1 MSDSTPRPSSLIHT
15 VYGEFVRRLGGWI
28 SIADLIALMAE
39 LDVDGPAVRSAMSR
53 LKKAGTLLQERR
65 AGTGYRLAPAME
77 PVFEEGDRRI
87 FHSLEPAGLADG
99 WVVAVF
105 SVPESERAHRHQLRS
120 RLSWLGFGNAAPGV
134 WLAPA
139 RLLPDARRLLERL
152 GLSAYVHLFLSA
164 EYAGFAD
171 LRTAVASWWDLP
183 AIEAQYAAFTD
194 AWRPVAEELRG
205 PSGREPGGQH
215 EPGRQGEPEQREP
228 RGQGEPEQREPR
240 GQGEPGERR
249 ASAEQRQPR
258 RVDPAEAFRAYVP
271 MLTQWRRLPYLDPGL
286 PAQLLPA
293 DWNAVPARAVFTE
306 LHELLAEPSLRYV
319 EKVTGLSHPQEP
331 S

>member
-1 MSDSTPRPSSLIHT
+1 MPQTPQSALPRPSSLIHT

-39 LDVDGPAVRSAMSR
+39 LDVDGPAVRSAISR

-65 AGTGYRLAPAME
+65 GATGYRLAPAVE

-87 FHSLEPAGLADG
+87 FHSLEPADLADG

-105 SVPESERAHRHQLRS
+105 SVPESARAHRHQLRS
-120 RLSWLGFGNAAPGV
+120 QLSRLGFGNAAPGV

-152 GLSAYVHLFLSA
+152 DLSAYVHLFLSA

-183 AIEAQYAAFTD
+183 AIDAQYAAFSD
-194 AWRPVAEELRG
+194 AWRPVAQG
-205 PSGREPGGQH
+205 PRTEG
-215 EPGRQGEPEQREP
+215 
-228 RGQGEPEQREPR
+228 
-240 GQGEPGERR
+240 
-249 ASAEQRQPR
+249 
-258 RVDPAEAFRAYVP
+258 PAEAFRSYVP
-271 MLTQWRRLPYLDPGL
+271 MLTRWRRLPYLDPGL
-286 PAQLLPA
+286 PEPLLPDTWSA
-293 DWNAVPARAVFTE
+293 GAARAVFAE
-306 LHELLAEPSLRYV
+306 LHGKLAEPSLRYV
-319 EKVTGLSHPQEP
+319 EKVTGLSHPQESP
-331 S
+331 

>member
-1 MSDSTPRPSSLIHT
+1 MSESTPRPSSLIHT

-39 LDVDGPAVRSAMSR
+39 LDVDGPAVRSATSR

-171 LRTAVASWWDLP
+171 LRTAVAGWWDLP

-194 AWRPVAEELRG
+194 AWRPVADQL
-205 PSGREPGGQH
+205 REPGEPRATD
-215 EPGRQGEPEQREP
+215 EPGEP
-228 RGQGEPEQREPR
+228 RATGERR
-240 GQGEPGERR
+240 EPGERR
-249 ASAEQRQPR
+249 PPR
-258 RVDPAEAFRAYVP
+258 PDPAEAFRAYVP

-306 LHELLAEPSLRYV
+306 LHGLLAEPSLRYV
-319 EKVTGLSHPQEP
+319 EKVTGLSRPQEHPQEP

>member
-1 MSDSTPRPSSLIHT
+1 MPQSALPRPSSLIHT

-39 LDVDGPAVRSAMSR
+39 LDVDGPAVRSAISR

-65 AGTGYRLAPAME
+65 GATGYRLAPAVE

-87 FHSLEPAGLADG
+87 FHSLEPADLADG

-105 SVPESERAHRHQLRS
+105 SVPESARAQRHQLRS

-152 GLSAYVHLFLSA
+152 DLSAYVHLFLSA

-183 AIEAQYAAFTD
+183 AIDAQYAAFCA
-194 AWRPVAEELRG
+194 AWRPAA
-205 PSGREPGGQH
+205 
-215 EPGRQGEPEQREP
+215 REP
-228 RGQGEPEQREPR
+228 RTE
-240 GQGEPGERR
+240 
-249 ASAEQRQPR
+249 
-258 RVDPAEAFRAYVP
+258 DPAEAFRTYVP
-271 MLTQWRRLPYLDPGL
+271 MLTRWRRLPYLDPGL
-286 PAQLLPA
+286 PEPLLPEGWSA
-293 DWNAVPARAVFTE
+293 GAARAVFTE
-306 LHELLAEPSLRYV
+306 LHGKLAEPSLRYV
-319 EKVTGLSHPQEP
+319 EKLTGLSHLQE
-331 S
+331 ST

>member
-1 MSDSTPRPSSLIHT
+1 MSETTPRPSSLIHT

-39 LDVDGPAVRSAMSR
+39 LDVDGPAVRSATSR
-53 LKKAGTLLQERR
+53 LKKAGTLHQERR

-87 FHSLEPAGLADG
+87 FHSLEPAELADG

-205 PSGREPGGQH
+205 PGSRPEP
-215 EPGRQGEPEQREP
+215 
-228 RGQGEPEQREPR
+228 
-240 GQGEPGERR
+240 
-249 ASAEQRQPR
+249 
-258 RVDPAEAFRAYVP
+258 EAFRAYVP

-293 DWNAVPARAVFTE
+293 DWNAVPARAVFAE
-306 LHELLAEPSLRYV
+306 LHGLLAGPSLRYV

>member
-1 MSDSTPRPSSLIHT
+1 MSENAPRPSSLINT

-28 SIADLIALMAE
+28 SIADLIALLAE
-39 LDVDGPAVRSAMSR
+39 LDVDGPAVRSATSR

-65 AGTGYRLAPAME
+65 GGTGYRLAPAVE

-87 FHSLEPAGLADG
+87 FHSLEPAALADG

-105 SVPESERAHRHQLRS
+105 SVPESARAHRHQLRS

-139 RLLPDARRLLERL
+139 RLLPDARRLLDRL

-183 AIEAQYAAFTD
+183 AIEAQYAAFAD
-194 AWRPVAEELRG
+194 AWHPIAEE
-205 PSGREPGGQH
+205 
-215 EPGRQGEPEQREP
+215 
-228 RGQGEPEQREPR
+228 
-240 GQGEPGERR
+240 RR
-249 ASAEQRQPR
+249 DRSP
-258 RVDPAEAFRAYVP
+258 VDPAEAFRAYVP

-306 LHELLAEPSLRYV
+306 LHGLLAEPSLRYV
-319 EKVTGLSHPQEP
+319 EKVTGLSRPPVRPAIQEP
-331 S
+331 Q

>member
-1 MSDSTPRPSSLIHT
+1 MPESTTRPSSLIHT

-39 LDVDGPAVRSAMSR
+39 LDVDAPAVRSAISR

-65 AGTGYRLAPAME
+65 TGTGYRLSPAMA
-77 PVFEEGDRRI
+77 PVFDEGDRRI
-87 FHSLEPAGLADG
+87 FHSLEPAELADG

-164 EYAGFAD
+164 EYAGFAE
-171 LRTAVASWWDLP
+171 LRAAVASWWDLP

-194 AWRPVAEELRG
+194 AWRPLAEELRG
-205 PSGREPGGQH
+205 RSRI
-215 EPGRQGEPEQREP
+215 
-228 RGQGEPEQREPR
+228 
-240 GQGEPGERR
+240 
-249 ASAEQRQPR
+249 
-258 RVDPAEAFRAYVP
+258 DPAEAFRDYVP

-286 PAQLLPA
+286 PEPLLPA

-306 LHELLAEPSLRYV
+306 VHGLLAEPSLRYV
-319 EKVTGLSHPQEP
+319 EKVTGLSPLQELP
-331 S
+331 

>member
-1 MSDSTPRPSSLIHT
+1 MPQDAPQPRPSSLIHT

-65 AGTGYRLAPAME
+65 EATGYRLAPAME

-87 FHSLEPAGLADG
+87 FRSLEPADPADG

-105 SVPESERAHRHQLRS
+105 SVPESARAQRHQLRS

-152 GLSAYVHLFLSA
+152 GLSPYVHLFLSA

-183 AIEAQYAAFTD
+183 AIEAQYAAFAD
-194 AWRPVAEELRG
+194 AWRPVARAL
-205 PSGREPGGQH
+205 
-215 EPGRQGEPEQREP
+215 PGRSE
-228 RGQGEPEQREPR
+228 
-240 GQGEPGERR
+240 
-249 ASAEQRQPR
+249 
-258 RVDPAEAFRAYVP
+258 AEAFRAYVP

-286 PAQLLPA
+286 PEPLLPEG
-293 DWNAVPARAVFTE
+293 WNAGAARAVFTE
-306 LHELLAEPSLRYV
+306 LHDGLAEPSLRYV
-319 EKVTGLSHPQEP
+319 QKVTGPPHPQESP
-331 S
+331 

>member
-1 MSDSTPRPSSLIHT
+1 MPESTTRPSSLIHT

-39 LDVDGPAVRSAMSR
+39 LDVDGPAVRSAISR

-65 AGTGYRLAPAME
+65 AGTGYRLSPAMG
-77 PVFEEGDRRI
+77 PVFDEGDRRI
-87 FHSLEPAGLADG
+87 FHSLEPAELADG
-99 WVVAVF
+99 WVLAVF

-164 EYAGFAD
+164 EYAGFAE

-205 PSGREPGGQH
+205 RD
-215 EPGRQGEPEQREP
+215 RI
-228 RGQGEPEQREPR
+228 
-240 GQGEPGERR
+240 
-249 ASAEQRQPR
+249 
-258 RVDPAEAFRAYVP
+258 DPVEAFRDYVP

-286 PAQLLPA
+286 PEPLLPA

-306 LHELLAEPSLRYV
+306 VHARLAGPSLRYV
-319 EKVTGLSHPQEP
+319 EQVTGLSHPQELP
-331 S
+331 